1 MALPT
6 EPVARDHD
14 GAPARAAEE
23 LATAAVATEGPEQPA
38 TPATAEVAAGEAD
51 VHDPTPDPADRVV
64 ADDSHLAPGEPAAE
78 VSGGAEPQPGDET
91 PSAGADSE
99 PPPEDAAAAAPRW
112 RISGAGALI
121 ALLLLMLGFTL
132 VVQVKSNTTDTTYA
146 SMREADLLTVL
157 SDLDARRD
165 RLQKDI
171 ASLEQTKRELASGA
185 AGREAALAQARER
198 ADDLGILAG
207 TLPARG
213 PGLTLQFT
221 GKIEA
226 KHLLNAVQELR
237 GAGADALQVDATG
250 GSVRIIAS
258 TYFLDR
264 DNGIDVDG
272 VHLAGPYTITV
283 IGDPRTMDTALKIR
297 GGVVDD
303 VTRDG
308 GNVIVN
314 EPGTVDIKTRH
325 SPPNLEYAKPVS

>member
-1 MALPT
+1 MSDQTHLDRRDSAPDPDDEPTMALPANRVN
-6 EPVARDHD
+6 PDHED
-14 GAPARAAEE
+14 APAEAAEE
-23 LATAAVATEGPEQPA
+23 LPTAAIAAEEEDQPA
-38 TPATAEVAAGEAD
+38 TPEVQDVAGESAAVDTKAEDTVLGETAAD
-51 VHDPTPDPADRVV
+51 
-64 ADDSHLAPGEPAAE
+64 
-78 VSGGAEPQPGDET
+78 Q
-91 PSAGADSE
+91 ADSE
-99 PPPEDAAAAAPRW
+99 PPDATAAAPRW

-121 ALLLLMLGFTL
+121 ALLLTMLGFTL

-171 ASLEQTKRELASGA
+171 ASLEQTKRDLASGA
-185 AGREAALAQARER
+185 AGREAALAEARER

-237 GAGADALQVDATG
+237 GAGADALQIDATG

-264 DNGIDVDG
+264 ENGIDVDG
-272 VHLAGPYTITV
+272 VHLTGPYTITV

-303 VTRDG
+303 VTGDG